1 MIALDAD
8 KLRPYARGH
17 WQQILPAHT
26 PIPADVLDNIHHPCP
41 RCGGT
46 DRFRA
51 LDDFRDTGA
60 VYCNGCFSKC
70 NGDGFAALMHY
81 GEMDFQSALRIVA
94 DHLGTSTN
102 GSGEP
107 HKTNAKRQKK
117 PADTATLS

>member
-1 MIALDAD
+1 MTALDAD

-26 PIPADVLDNIHHPCP
+26 PITADVLDGKHGPCP
-41 RCGGT
+41 VCGGK

-60 VYCNGCFSKC
+60 VYCNGCFSKG

-81 GEMDFQSALRIVA
+81 GQMDFQSALRIVA

-102 GSGEP
+102 GNGQP
-107 HKTNAKRQKK
+107 HKTNGSAKRRN
-117 PADTATLS
+117 PPTRPR